1 MEAAI
6 PVAETIAS
14 AAESSTAASTAAST
28 EAAAIPSSSS
38 SSASPIPPPATPTP
52 HPSSSSN
59 VPLTVDE
66 TKNIPNIPIQNPTS
80 STIPARFADN
90 RAVPPPASQRG
101 TTFTIDTSKP
111 PPPIPRGTTFASN
124 PSSSP
129 MSGIR
134 NYFNQTAQ
142 SNTNSSNDS
151 GKSSSANGLLSN
163 LLLGPRLTL
172 NPTINIGNSSQ
183 NQHTISSAG
192 SPHP

>member
-14 AAESSTAASTAAST
+14 AAESSTAASTVAST
-28 EAAAIPSSSS
+28 EAAAAPSSSNT
-38 SSASPIPPPATPTP
+38 SASPIPSPATPTP
-52 HPSSSSN
+52 YPSSSSN
-59 VPLTVDE
+59 IPLTVDE

-80 STIPARFADN
+80 STIPARFSDN

-101 TTFTIDTSKP
+101 TTFTVDTSKP

-124 PSSSP
+124 SSSP